1 MQLDSV
7 CRSPIYALLGETL
20 DGVLTIRAFEAEK
33 SLSKRMV
40 GMLNTQQTAYHLTF
54 SAQSWLS
61 IRLEFAGTLIIAS
74 ACLLAVLEHP
84 TLGGNEYFAGK
95 PLLESLPLSLTAQCE
110 ENLKGLNPHT
120 YFPAYRACWSFS
132 FVRSINHKHSELD
145 RQNGE

>member
-1 MQLDSV
+1 MIFYVHQQRFFTVAYRELKRVCNSLRTLSFWFKRSHNISNISNSVQLDSV

-95 PLLESLPLSLTAQCE
+95 PLLEYLLCP
-110 ENLKGLNPHT
+110 
-120 YFPAYRACWSFS
+120 
-132 FVRSINHKHSELD
+132 
-145 RQNGE
+145 